1 MRICRLIVPL
11 GIAAL
16 MSLASAQAAHAN
28 LLIHIDKSTQRM
40 AVTVDGKPL
49 YDWPVSTGRR
59 GYDTPGGSFK
69 PFRMD
74 IDHHSDEFD
83 DAPMPYSVFFTRTGT
98 AVHGTFEQRHLGH
111 AVSHGCVRLSVKNA
125 ATLWQL
131 VKHEKM
137 ANTTVVVSGVV
148 ADAPLPGPAQAH
160 AKPLPLTAQTQ
171 RAVASPRYQQR
182 YGAPAQ
188 YRTRYAYPPPQYQPR
203 TYYAPPPPVAY
214 QPRYEERPPP
224 FPFFLFGR

>member
-1 MRICRLIVPL
+1 MRIRRLIVPFGL
-11 GIAAL
+11 AAL
-16 MSLASAQAAHAN
+16 VCLLSAQAAQAN
-28 LLIHIDKSTQRM
+28 LLIQIDKSAQRM

-49 YDWPVSTGRR
+49 YDWPVSTGGR

-74 IDHHSDEFD
+74 RDHHSDEFD
-83 DAPMPYSVFFTRTGT
+83 GAPMPYSIFFTRTGT
-98 AVHGTFEQRHLGH
+98 AMHGTFEQRHLGH

-137 ANTTVVVSGVV
+137 ANTTVEVSGTV
-148 ADAPLPGPAQAH
+148 ADAQPPGQAH
-160 AKPLPLTAQTQ
+160 AEAQAKPLSLDAQARY
-171 RAVASPRYQQR
+171 RAR

-188 YRTRYAYPPPQYQPR
+188 YRARYAS
-203 TYYAPPPPVAY
+203 AAAISAA
-214 QPRYEERPPP
+214 
-224 FPFFLFGR
+224 LLLCAAAGGGLSAAL